1 MQNLIQIEDDIKGLP
16 DQALQMMAQRPN
28 PQVPQYLVVSEIQ
41 RRSDMRKRFEA
52 QQNQPMPTVAQQIVS
67 QQPQGIASVMQNQQP
82 QQAMPMQNSS
92 PRMQGMAAGGVV
104 RMFEGRQATFPI
116 EETPERSSI
125 IGQRINNP
133 FNIRQANQDF
143 LGETGEESGFVSF
156 ESSPFGI
163 RAADKVLT
171 TYGRDYG
178 INTIR
183 GLINRFAP
191 PSENDTRAYVNYISS
206 QLGMDPDAEIDL
218 SDPDLRSR
226 ILSPMAMLESRTEL
240 TPDQIQQQI
249 AEANQRQVTPPVAQ
263 VDIPDLD
270 LQFPRET
277 VITTEEIDP
286 QKSPQKQGPRTPT
299 ELMNEYF
306 PDSKIKSG
314 IATGRQG
321 PVSRMPELVNR
332 VEGSRRGGIDPT
344 TTNVDLAGLTTTDGL
359 PAGAII
365 EDAEKAVVAAEIEAQ
380 TKPTEVEETKIPTA
394 RPSDDTTDL
403 ELQQMNRREM
413 RQLFEDDR
421 FSGSVNPNLDPEKI
435 VTGDRTVTRGEREG
449 KGQKSQELRDRVN
462 QEAANAEKDA
472 ADQQAQALL
481 DQENRQKNI
490 DEAQAYLDKVKED
503 KAAGVISDEEAAKK
517 EALAFA
523 LVQLGAGIAKGDL
536 AEGLQKAGETA
547 SEIREAARDRAIRQE
562 YYDSIAG
569 GSKKGTRMDTLLS
582 KLSTEVN
589 RQMKA
594 LTDTV
599 GKESIRLM
607 NDPVAQSAE
616 KRRITA
622 NVAAELGVPLSTA
635 LNYLGLSVEGADG
648 ELPVDEFVG
657 TGQMAREPATS
668 RYVIEE
674 S

>member
-28 PQVPQYLVVSEIQ
+28 PQVPQFLVVSEIQ

-82 QQAMPMQNSS
+82 QQAMPMQNTS

-104 RMFEGRQATFPI
+104 RMAEGRQATFPI
-116 EETPERSSI
+116 DETPERSSI

-156 ESSPFGI
+156 ESSPFGV

-191 PSENDTRAYVNYISS
+191 PSENDTRGYVNYISS

-218 SDPDLRSR
+218 SDPDLRAR

-270 LQFPRET
+270 LPFPQERET
-277 VITTEEIDP
+277 VVTTEEVVEAP
-286 QKSPQKQGPRTPT
+286 VQKQGAKTPT

-321 PVSRMPELVNR
+321 AVSRMPELVNR

-344 TTNVDLAGLTTTDGL
+344 TTNVDLAGLTTIEGSPKTSV
-359 PAGAII
+359 I
-365 EDAEKAVVAAEIEAQ
+365 EDAEKAVIGAEIADTYTPMQ
-380 TKPTEVEETKIPTA
+380 GKTIKMPTA
-394 RPSDDTTDL
+394 PVTPMSREERLLAREEGFSQAVRPD
-403 ELQQMNRREM
+403 E
-413 RQLFEDDR
+413 
-421 FSGSVNPNLDPEKI
+421 DPEEI
-435 VTGDRTVTRGEREG
+435 VRQRGVVTRGERKRQEV
-449 KGQKSQELRDRVN
+449 KELEEEVSQAASQAERAAAA
-462 QEAANAEKDA
+462 EAAQMQEDQDA
-472 ADQQAQALL
+472 R
-481 DQENRQKNI
+481 EKNI
-490 DEAQAYLDKVKED
+490 NEAQAYLDKVKED

-607 NDPVAQSAE
+607 NDPVAQSTE

-622 NVAAELGVPLSTA
+622 NVAAELGIPLSTA
-635 LNYLGLSVEGADG
+635 LNYLGLSVEGVDG

>member
-28 PQVPQYLVVSEIQ
+28 PQVPQFLVVSEIQ

-82 QQAMPMQNSS
+82 QQAMPMQNTS

-104 RMFEGRQATFPI
+104 RMAEGRQATFPI
-116 EETPERSSI
+116 DETPERSSI

-156 ESSPFGI
+156 ESSPFGV

-191 PSENDTRAYVNYISS
+191 PSENDTRGYVNYISS

-218 SDPDLRSR
+218 SDPDLRAR

-270 LQFPRET
+270 LPFPQERET
-277 VITTEEIDP
+277 VVTTEEVVEAP
-286 QKSPQKQGPRTPT
+286 VQKQGAKTPT

-321 PVSRMPELVNR
+321 AVSRMPELVNR

-344 TTNVDLAGLTTTDGL
+344 TTNVDLAGLTTIEGSPKTSV
-359 PAGAII
+359 I
-365 EDAEKAVVAAEIEAQ
+365 EDAEKAVIGAEIADTYTPMQ
-380 TKPTEVEETKIPTA
+380 GKTIKMPTA
-394 RPSDDTTDL
+394 PVTPMSREERLLAREEGFSQAVRPD
-403 ELQQMNRREM
+403 E
-413 RQLFEDDR
+413 
-421 FSGSVNPNLDPEKI
+421 DPEEI
-435 VTGDRTVTRGEREG
+435 VRQRGVVTRGERKRQEV
-449 KGQKSQELRDRVN
+449 KELEEEVSQAASQAERAAAA
-462 QEAANAEKDA
+462 EAAQMQEDQDA
-472 ADQQAQALL
+472 R
-481 DQENRQKNI
+481 EKNI
-490 DEAQAYLDKVKED
+490 NEAQAYLDKVKED

-562 YYDSIAG
+562 YYDSISG
-569 GSKKGTRMDTLLS
+569 GSRKGTRMDTLLS

-622 NVAAELGVPLSTA
+622 NVAAELGIPLSTA
-635 LNYLGLSVEGADG
+635 LNYLGLSVEGVDG

>member
-28 PQVPQYLVVSEIQ
+28 PQVPQFLVVSEIQ

-52 QQNQPMPTVAQQIVS
+52 QQNRPMPTVAQQIVS

-82 QQAMPMQNSS
+82 QQAMPMQNTS

-104 RMFEGRQATFPI
+104 RMAEGRQATFPI
-116 EETPERSSI
+116 DETPERSSI

-156 ESSPFGI
+156 ESSPFGV

-191 PSENDTRAYVNYISS
+191 PSENDTRGYVNYISS

-218 SDPDLRSR
+218 SDPDLRAR

-286 QKSPQKQGPRTPT
+286 QKSPQKQGAKTPT

-321 PVSRMPELVNR
+321 AVSRMPELVNR

-344 TTNVDLAGLTTTDGL
+344 TTNVDLAGLTTIEGSPKTSV
-359 PAGAII
+359 I
-365 EDAEKAVVAAEIEAQ
+365 EDAEKAIIGAEIADTYTPMQ
-380 TKPTEVEETKIPTA
+380 GKTIKMPTA
-394 RPSDDTTDL
+394 PVTPMSREERLLAREEGFSQAVRPD
-403 ELQQMNRREM
+403 E
-413 RQLFEDDR
+413 
-421 FSGSVNPNLDPEKI
+421 DPEEI
-435 VTGDRTVTRGEREG
+435 VRQSGVLTRGERKRQEV
-449 KGQKSQELRDRVN
+449 KALEEEASQAASQAERAAAA
-462 QEAANAEKDA
+462 EAAQMQEDQDA
-472 ADQQAQALL
+472 R
-481 DQENRQKNI
+481 EKNI
-490 DEAQAYLDKVKED
+490 NEAQAYLDKVKED

-569 GSKKGTRMDTLLS
+569 GSRKGTRMDTLLS

-648 ELPVDEFVG
+648 ELPDEFVG
-657 TGQMAREPATS
+657 SGQMGRTVDFASLNRGEFGG
-668 RYVIEE
+668 
-674 S
+674 

>member
-104 RMFEGRQATFPI
+104 RMAEGRQATFPI
-116 EETPERSSI
+116 DETPERSSI

-156 ESSPFGI
+156 ESSPFGV

-191 PSENDTRAYVNYISS
+191 PSENDTRGYVNYISG

-263 VDIPDLD
+263 VDIPELN
-270 LQFPRET
+270 LPFPQERET
-277 VITTEEIDP
+277 VVTTEEVVEAP
-286 QKSPQKQGPRTPT
+286 VQKQGPRTPT
-299 ELMNEYF
+299 ELMNEVF

-321 PVSRMPELVNR
+321 AVSRLPELVNQTER
-332 VEGSRRGGIDPT
+332 ISRGEINPA

-359 PAGAII
+359 PKGSVI
-365 EDAEKAVVAAEIEAQ
+365 EDAEKGVIGAEIADTYTPMQ
-380 TKPTEVEETKIPTA
+380 GKTIKMPTA
-394 RPSDDTTDL
+394 PVTPMSREERLLAREEGFSQAVRPD
-403 ELQQMNRREM
+403 E
-413 RQLFEDDR
+413 
-421 FSGSVNPNLDPEKI
+421 DPEEI
-435 VTGDRTVTRGEREG
+435 VRQSGVLTRGERKRQEV
-449 KGQKSQELRDRVN
+449 KALEEKASQDASQAERVAAA
-462 QEAANAEKDA
+462 EAAQMQEDQDA
-472 ADQQAQALL
+472 R
-481 DQENRQKNI
+481 EKNI
-490 DEAQAYLDKVKED
+490 NEAQAYLDKVKED

-547 SEIREAARDRAIRQE
+547 SEIREAARDRAIRKD
-562 YYDSIAG
+562 YYDSISG
-569 GSKKGTRMDTLLS
+569 GKKGTRMDTLLS

-589 RQMKA
+589 RQVKA
-594 LTDTV
+594 LTDADF
-599 GKESIRLM
+599 RLGM
-607 NDPVAQSAE
+607 NQPALNEQ
-616 KRRITA
+616 KRRIA
-622 NVAAELGVPLSTA
+622 SNVATQLGIPLSTA
-635 LNYLGLSVEGADG
+635 LNYLGLPVEGADG

>member
-82 QQAMPMQNSS
+82 QQAMPMQNPS

-104 RMFEGRQATFPI
+104 RMAEGRQATFPI
-116 EETPERSSI
+116 DETPERSSI

-156 ESSPFGI
+156 ESSPFGV

-191 PSENDTRAYVNYISS
+191 PSENDTRGYVNYISG

-263 VDIPDLD
+263 VDIPELN
-270 LQFPRET
+270 LPFPQERET
-277 VITTEEIDP
+277 VVTTEEVVEAP
-286 QKSPQKQGPRTPT
+286 VQKQGPRTPT
-299 ELMNEYF
+299 ELMNEVF

-321 PVSRMPELVNR
+321 AVSRLPELVNQTER
-332 VEGSRRGGIDPT
+332 ISRGEINPA

-359 PAGAII
+359 PKGSVI
-365 EDAEKAVVAAEIEAQ
+365 EDAEKGVIGAEIADTYTPMQ
-380 TKPTEVEETKIPTA
+380 GKTIKMPTA
-394 RPSDDTTDL
+394 PVTPMSREERLLAREEGFSQAVRPD
-403 ELQQMNRREM
+403 E
-413 RQLFEDDR
+413 
-421 FSGSVNPNLDPEKI
+421 DPEEI
-435 VTGDRTVTRGEREG
+435 VRQSGVLTRGERKRQEV
-449 KGQKSQELRDRVN
+449 KALEEKASQDASQAERVAAA
-462 QEAANAEKDA
+462 EAAQMQEDQDA
-472 ADQQAQALL
+472 R
-481 DQENRQKNI
+481 EKNI
-490 DEAQAYLDKVKED
+490 NEAQAYLDKVKED

-547 SEIREAARDRAIRQE
+547 SEIREAARDRAIRKD
-562 YYDSIAG
+562 YYDSISG
-569 GSKKGTRMDTLLS
+569 GKKGTRMDTLLS

-589 RQMKA
+589 RQVKA
-594 LTDTV
+594 LTDADF
-599 GKESIRLM
+599 RLGM
-607 NDPVAQSAE
+607 NQPALNEQ
-616 KRRITA
+616 KRRIA
-622 NVAAELGVPLSTA
+622 SNVATQLGIPLSTA
-635 LNYLGLSVEGADG
+635 LNYLGLPVEGADG
-648 ELPVDEFVG
+648 ELPIDEFVG

>member
-82 QQAMPMQNSS
+82 QQAMPMQNTS

-104 RMFEGRQATFPI
+104 RMAEGRQATFPI
-116 EETPERSSI
+116 DETPEISSI

-156 ESSPFGI
+156 ESSPFGV

-191 PSENDTRAYVNYISS
+191 PSENDTRGYINYISS
-206 QLGMDPDAEIDL
+206 QLGIDPDAEIDL

-286 QKSPQKQGPRTPT
+286 QKNPQKQGPRTPT

-306 PDSKIKSG
+306 PDSKIESG

-321 PVSRMPELVNR
+321 AVSRMPELVNR

-344 TTNVDLAGLTTTDGL
+344 TTNVDLAGLTTIEGSPKTSV
-359 PAGAII
+359 I
-365 EDAEKAVVAAEIEAQ
+365 EDAEKAIIGAEIADTYTPMQGKTIKMPTAPVTPMSREERLLAMEEGFSQSVRPGEDPEDIVRKDRYSDLLTTRGGTKRQQEREDLEEKANQAASQAERAAAAEAAQ
-380 TKPTEVEETKIPTA
+380 MQEDQDA
-394 RPSDDTTDL
+394 R
-403 ELQQMNRREM
+403 E
-413 RQLFEDDR
+413 
-421 FSGSVNPNLDPEKI
+421 
-435 VTGDRTVTRGEREG
+435 
-449 KGQKSQELRDRVN
+449 
-462 QEAANAEKDA
+462 
-472 ADQQAQALL
+472 
-481 DQENRQKNI
+481 KNI
-490 DEAQAYLDKVKED
+490 NEAQAYLDKVKED

-547 SEIREAARDRAIRQE
+547 SEIRKDAKDRAIRQE
-562 YYDSIAG
+562 YYDSISG

-657 TGQMAREPATS
+657 AGQMARGPAAS

>member
-28 PQVPQYLVVSEIQ
+28 PQVPQFLVVSEIQ

-104 RMFEGRQATFPI
+104 RMADGRQATFPI
-116 EETPERSSI
+116 DETPERSSI

-156 ESSPFGI
+156 ESSPFGV

-191 PSENDTRAYVNYISS
+191 PSENDTRGYVNYISS

-218 SDPDLRSR
+218 SDPDLRAR

-263 VDIPDLD
+263 IDIPDLN
-270 LQFPRET
+270 LPFPQERET
-277 VITTEEIDP
+277 VVTTEEVVEAP
-286 QKSPQKQGPRTPT
+286 VQKQGAKTPT

-321 PVSRMPELVNR
+321 AVSRMPELVNR

-344 TTNVDLAGLTTTDGL
+344 TTNVDLAGLTTIEGSPKTSV
-359 PAGAII
+359 I
-365 EDAEKAVVAAEIEAQ
+365 EDAEKAIIGAEIADTYTPMQ
-380 TKPTEVEETKIPTA
+380 GKTIKMPTA
-394 RPSDDTTDL
+394 PVTPMSREERLLAREEGFSQAVRPD
-403 ELQQMNRREM
+403 E
-413 RQLFEDDR
+413 
-421 FSGSVNPNLDPEKI
+421 DPEEI
-435 VTGDRTVTRGEREG
+435 VRQRGVVTRGERKRQEV
-449 KGQKSQELRDRVN
+449 KDLEEEASQAASEAERVAAE
-462 QEAANAEKDA
+462 EAAQMQ
-472 ADQQAQALL
+472 ADQDAR
-481 DQENRQKNI
+481 EKNI
-490 DEAQAYLDKVKED
+490 NEAQAYLDKVKED

-569 GSKKGTRMDTLLS
+569 GKKGTRLDTLLS

-594 LTDTV
+594 LTDNI
-599 GKESIRLM
+599 GKESMRLM
-607 NDPVAQSAE
+607 NDPIAKAAE

-622 NVAAELGVPLSTA
+622 SVAAELGVPLSTA

-648 ELPVDEFVG
+648 ELPADEFVSA
-657 TGQMAREPATS
+657 GQMGRTVDFASLNRGEFGG
-668 RYVIEE
+668 
-674 S
+674 

>member
-28 PQVPQYLVVSEIQ
+28 PQVPQFLVVSEIQ

-82 QQAMPMQNSS
+82 QQAMPMQNTS

-104 RMFEGRQATFPI
+104 RMAEGRQATFPI
-116 EETPERSSI
+116 DETPERSSI

-156 ESSPFGI
+156 ESSPFGV

-191 PSENDTRAYVNYISS
+191 PSENDTRGYVNYISS

-218 SDPDLRSR
+218 SDPDLRAR

-270 LQFPRET
+270 LPFPQERET
-277 VITTEEIDP
+277 VVTTEEVVEAP
-286 QKSPQKQGPRTPT
+286 VQKQGAKTPT

-321 PVSRMPELVNR
+321 AVSRMPELVNR

-344 TTNVDLAGLTTTDGL
+344 TTNVDLAGLTTIEGSPKTSV
-359 PAGAII
+359 I
-365 EDAEKAVVAAEIEAQ
+365 EDAEKAVIGAEIADTYTPMQ
-380 TKPTEVEETKIPTA
+380 GKTIKMPTA
-394 RPSDDTTDL
+394 PVTPMSREERLLAREEGFSQAVRPD
-403 ELQQMNRREM
+403 E
-413 RQLFEDDR
+413 
-421 FSGSVNPNLDPEKI
+421 DPEEI
-435 VTGDRTVTRGEREG
+435 VRQRGVVTRGERKRQEV
-449 KGQKSQELRDRVN
+449 KALEEEASQAASQAERAAAA
-462 QEAANAEKDA
+462 EAAQMQEDQDA
-472 ADQQAQALL
+472 R
-481 DQENRQKNI
+481 EKNI
-490 DEAQAYLDKVKED
+490 NEAQAYLDKVKED

-562 YYDSIAG
+562 YYDSISG
-569 GSKKGTRMDTLLS
+569 GSRKGTRMDTLLS

-607 NDPVAQSAE
+607 NDPVAQSTE

-635 LNYLGLSVEGADG
+635 LNYLGLSVEGVDG

-657 TGQMAREPATS
+657 TGQMGREPATS

>member
-82 QQAMPMQNSS
+82 QQAMPMQNTS

-104 RMFEGRQATFPI
+104 RMAEGRQATFPI
-116 EETPERSSI
+116 DETPEISSI

-156 ESSPFGI
+156 ESSPFGV

-191 PSENDTRAYVNYISS
+191 PSENDTRGYINYISS
-206 QLGMDPDAEIDL
+206 QLGIDPDAEIDL

-286 QKSPQKQGPRTPT
+286 QKNPQKQGPRTPT

-306 PDSKIKSG
+306 PDSKIESG

-321 PVSRMPELVNR
+321 AVSRMPELVNR

-344 TTNVDLAGLTTTDGL
+344 TTNVDLAGLTTTEGSPKGSVL
-359 PAGAII
+359 
-365 EDAEKAVVAAEIEAQ
+365 EDAEKAIIGAEIADTYTPMQ
-380 TKPTEVEETKIPTA
+380 GKTIKMPTA
-394 RPSDDTTDL
+394 PVTPMSREERLLAMEEGFSQSVRPG
-403 ELQQMNRREM
+403 E
-413 RQLFEDDR
+413 
-421 FSGSVNPNLDPEKI
+421 DPEDI
-435 VTGDRTVTRGEREG
+435 VRKDRYSDLLTTRGERKRQQEREDLEE
-449 KGQKSQELRDRVN
+449 KANQAASQAERAAAA
-462 QEAANAEKDA
+462 EAAQMQEDQDA
-472 ADQQAQALL
+472 R
-481 DQENRQKNI
+481 EKNI
-490 DEAQAYLDKVKED
+490 NEAQAYLDKVKED

-547 SEIREAARDRAIRQE
+547 SEIRKDAKDRAIRQE
-562 YYDSIAG
+562 YYDSISG

-657 TGQMAREPATS
+657 AGQMARGPAAS

>member
-82 QQAMPMQNSS
+82 QQAMPMQNTS

-104 RMFEGRQATFPI
+104 RMAEGRQATFPI
-116 EETPERSSI
+116 DETPEISSI

-156 ESSPFGI
+156 ESSPFGV

-191 PSENDTRAYVNYISS
+191 PSENDTRGYINYISS
-206 QLGMDPDAEIDL
+206 QLGIDPDAEIDL

-286 QKSPQKQGPRTPT
+286 QKNPQKQGPRTPT

-306 PDSKIKSG
+306 PDSKIESG

-321 PVSRMPELVNR
+321 AVSRMPELVNR

-344 TTNVDLAGLTTTDGL
+344 TTNVDLAGLTTIEGSPKTSV
-359 PAGAII
+359 I
-365 EDAEKAVVAAEIEAQ
+365 EDAEKAIIGAEIADTYTPMQ
-380 TKPTEVEETKIPTA
+380 GKTIKMPTA
-394 RPSDDTTDL
+394 PVTPMSREERLLAMEEGFSQSVRPD
-403 ELQQMNRREM
+403 E
-413 RQLFEDDR
+413 
-421 FSGSVNPNLDPEKI
+421 DPEDI
-435 VTGDRTVTRGEREG
+435 VIKDRYSDLLTTRGERKRQQEREDLEE
-449 KGQKSQELRDRVN
+449 KANQAASQAERAAAA
-462 QEAANAEKDA
+462 EAAQMKEDQDA
-472 ADQQAQALL
+472 R
-481 DQENRQKNI
+481 EKNI
-490 DEAQAYLDKVKED
+490 NEAQAYLDKVKED

-562 YYDSIAG
+562 YYDSISG

-622 NVAAELGVPLSTA
+622 NVATQLGIPLPTA

-657 TGQMAREPATS
+657 AGQMARGPAAS

>member
-28 PQVPQYLVVSEIQ
+28 PQVPQFLVVSEIQ

-82 QQAMPMQNSS
+82 QQAMPMQNPS

-104 RMFEGRQATFPI
+104 RMAEGRQATFPI
-116 EETPERSSI
+116 DETPEKSSI

-156 ESSPFGI
+156 ESSPFGV

-191 PSENDTRAYVNYISS
+191 PSENDTRGYVNYISS

-218 SDPDLRSR
+218 SDPDLRAR

-286 QKSPQKQGPRTPT
+286 QKSPQKQGAKTPT

-321 PVSRMPELVNR
+321 AVSRMPELVNR

-344 TTNVDLAGLTTTDGL
+344 TTNVDLAGLTTIEGSPKTSV
-359 PAGAII
+359 I
-365 EDAEKAVVAAEIEAQ
+365 EDAEKAIIGAEIADTYTPMQGKTIKMPTAPVTPMSREERLLAREEGFSQAVRPDEDPEEIVRQSGVLTRGKRKRQKVKALEEEASQAASQAERAAAAEAAQ
-380 TKPTEVEETKIPTA
+380 MKEDQDA
-394 RPSDDTTDL
+394 R
-403 ELQQMNRREM
+403 E
-413 RQLFEDDR
+413 
-421 FSGSVNPNLDPEKI
+421 
-435 VTGDRTVTRGEREG
+435 
-449 KGQKSQELRDRVN
+449 
-462 QEAANAEKDA
+462 
-472 ADQQAQALL
+472 
-481 DQENRQKNI
+481 KNI
-490 DEAQAYLDKVKED
+490 NEAQAYLDKVKED

-569 GSKKGTRMDTLLS
+569 GKKGTRMDTLLS

-594 LTDTV
+594 LTT
-599 GKESIRLM
+599 GSGLESIKLT

-622 NVAAELGVPLSTA
+622 SVAAELGVPLSTA
-635 LNYLGLSVEGADG
+635 LNYLGLSVEGVDG
-648 ELPVDEFVG
+648 ELPDEFVSA
-657 TGQMAREPATS
+657 GQMGRTVDFASLNRGEFGG
-668 RYVIEE
+668 
-674 S
+674 

>member
-28 PQVPQYLVVSEIQ
+28 PQVPQFLVVSEIQ

-82 QQAMPMQNSS
+82 QQAMPMQNTS

-104 RMFEGRQATFPI
+104 RMAEGRQATFPI
-116 EETPERSSI
+116 DETPERSSI

-156 ESSPFGI
+156 ESSPFGV

-191 PSENDTRAYVNYISS
+191 PSENDTRGYVNYISS

-218 SDPDLRSR
+218 SDPDLRAR

-270 LQFPRET
+270 LPFPQERET
-277 VITTEEIDP
+277 VVTTEEVVEAP
-286 QKSPQKQGPRTPT
+286 VQKQGAKTPT

-321 PVSRMPELVNR
+321 AVSRMPELVNR

-344 TTNVDLAGLTTTDGL
+344 TTNVDLAGLTTIEGSPKTSV
-359 PAGAII
+359 I
-365 EDAEKAVVAAEIEAQ
+365 EDAEKAVIGAEIADTYTPMQ
-380 TKPTEVEETKIPTA
+380 GKTIKMPTA
-394 RPSDDTTDL
+394 PVTPMSREERLLAREEGFSQAVRPD
-403 ELQQMNRREM
+403 E
-413 RQLFEDDR
+413 
-421 FSGSVNPNLDPEKI
+421 DPEEI
-435 VTGDRTVTRGEREG
+435 VRQRGVVTRGERKRQEV
-449 KGQKSQELRDRVN
+449 KELEEEVSQAASQAERAAAA
-462 QEAANAEKDA
+462 EAAQMQEDQDA
-472 ADQQAQALL
+472 R
-481 DQENRQKNI
+481 EKNI
-490 DEAQAYLDKVKED
+490 NEAQAYLDKVKED

-562 YYDSIAG
+562 YYDSISG
-569 GSKKGTRMDTLLS
+569 GSRKGTRMDTLLS

-635 LNYLGLSVEGADG
+635 LNYLGLSVEGVDG

-657 TGQMAREPATS
+657 TGQMGREPATS

>member
-28 PQVPQYLVVSEIQ
+28 PQVPQFLVVSEIQ

-82 QQAMPMQNSS
+82 QQAMPMQNTS

-104 RMFEGRQATFPI
+104 RMAEGRQATFPI
-116 EETPERSSI
+116 DETPERSSI

-156 ESSPFGI
+156 ESSPFGV

-191 PSENDTRAYVNYISS
+191 PSENDTRGYVNYISS

-218 SDPDLRSR
+218 SDPDLRAR

-270 LQFPRET
+270 LPFPQERET
-277 VITTEEIDP
+277 VVTTEEVVEAP
-286 QKSPQKQGPRTPT
+286 VQKQGAKTPT

-321 PVSRMPELVNR
+321 AVSRMPELVNR

-344 TTNVDLAGLTTTDGL
+344 TTNVDLAGLTTIEGSPKTSV
-359 PAGAII
+359 I
-365 EDAEKAVVAAEIEAQ
+365 EDAEKAVIGAEIADTYTPMQ
-380 TKPTEVEETKIPTA
+380 GKTIKMPTA
-394 RPSDDTTDL
+394 PVTPMSREERLLAREEGFSQAVRPD
-403 ELQQMNRREM
+403 E
-413 RQLFEDDR
+413 
-421 FSGSVNPNLDPEKI
+421 DPEEI
-435 VTGDRTVTRGEREG
+435 VRQRGVVTRGERKRQEV
-449 KGQKSQELRDRVN
+449 KELEEEVSQAASQAERAAAA
-462 QEAANAEKDA
+462 EAAQMQEDQDA
-472 ADQQAQALL
+472 R
-481 DQENRQKNI
+481 EKNI
-490 DEAQAYLDKVKED
+490 NEAQAYLDKVKED

-562 YYDSIAG
+562 YYDSISG
-569 GSKKGTRMDTLLS
+569 GSRKGTRMDTLLS

-635 LNYLGLSVEGADG
+635 LNYLGLSVEGVDG

>member
-28 PQVPQYLVVSEIQ
+28 PQVPQFLVVSEIQ
-41 RRSDMRKRFEA
+41 RRSDMRKRFDA

-82 QQAMPMQNSS
+82 QQAMPMQNTS

-104 RMFEGRQATFPI
+104 RMAGGRQATFPI
-116 EETPERSSI
+116 DETPERSSI

-156 ESSPFGI
+156 ESSPFGV

-191 PSENDTRAYVNYISS
+191 PSENDTRGYVNYISG

-263 VDIPDLD
+263 VDIPELN
-270 LQFPRET
+270 LTFPQERET
-277 VITTEEIDP
+277 VVTTEEVVEAP
-286 QKSPQKQGPRTPT
+286 VQKQGPRTPT
-299 ELMNEYF
+299 ELMNEVF

-321 PVSRMPELVNR
+321 AVSRLPELVNQTER
-332 VEGSRRGGIDPT
+332 ISRGEINPA

-359 PAGAII
+359 PKGSVI
-365 EDAEKAVVAAEIEAQ
+365 EDAEKGVIGAEIADTYTPMQ
-380 TKPTEVEETKIPTA
+380 GKTIKMPTA
-394 RPSDDTTDL
+394 PVTPMSREERLLAREEGFSQAVRPD
-403 ELQQMNRREM
+403 E
-413 RQLFEDDR
+413 
-421 FSGSVNPNLDPEKI
+421 DPEE
-435 VTGDRTVTRGEREG
+435 VVRQSGVVTRGQRKRQEVKALEKEASQAASQAERAAAE
-449 KGQKSQELRDRVN
+449 
-462 QEAANAEKDA
+462 EAAQMQ
-472 ADQQAQALL
+472 ADQDAR
-481 DQENRQKNI
+481 EKNVN
-490 DEAQAYLDKVKED
+490 EAQAYLDKVKED

-547 SEIREAARDRAIRQE
+547 SEIREAARDRAIRKD
-562 YYDSIAG
+562 YYDSISG
-569 GSKKGTRMDTLLS
+569 GKKGTRMDTLLS

-589 RQMKA
+589 RQVKA
-594 LTDTV
+594 LTDADF
-599 GKESIRLM
+599 RLGM
-607 NDPVAQSAE
+607 NQPALNEQ
-616 KRRITA
+616 KRMIA
-622 NVAAELGVPLSTA
+622 SNVATQLGIPLSTA

>member
-28 PQVPQYLVVSEIQ
+28 PQVPQFLVVSEIQ

-82 QQAMPMQNSS
+82 QQAMPMQNTS

-104 RMFEGRQATFPI
+104 RMAEGRQATFPI
-116 EETPERSSI
+116 DETPERSSI

-156 ESSPFGI
+156 ESSPFGV

-191 PSENDTRAYVNYISS
+191 PSENDTRGYVNYISS

-218 SDPDLRSR
+218 SDPDLRAR

-270 LQFPRET
+270 LPFPQERET
-277 VITTEEIDP
+277 VVTTEEVVEAP
-286 QKSPQKQGPRTPT
+286 VQKQGAKTPT

-321 PVSRMPELVNR
+321 AVSRMPELVNR

-344 TTNVDLAGLTTTDGL
+344 TTNVDLAGLTTIEGSPKTSV
-359 PAGAII
+359 I
-365 EDAEKAVVAAEIEAQ
+365 EDAEKAIIGAEIADTYTPMQ
-380 TKPTEVEETKIPTA
+380 GKTIKMPTA
-394 RPSDDTTDL
+394 PVTPMSREERLLAREEGFSQAVRPD
-403 ELQQMNRREM
+403 E
-413 RQLFEDDR
+413 
-421 FSGSVNPNLDPEKI
+421 DPEEI
-435 VTGDRTVTRGEREG
+435 VRQRGVVTRGERKRQEV
-449 KGQKSQELRDRVN
+449 KALEEEASQAASQAERAAAA
-462 QEAANAEKDA
+462 EAAQMQEDQDA
-472 ADQQAQALL
+472 R
-481 DQENRQKNI
+481 EKNI
-490 DEAQAYLDKVKED
+490 NEAQAYLDKVKED

-607 NDPVAQSAE
+607 NDPVAQSTE

-635 LNYLGLSVEGADG
+635 LNYLGLSVEGVDG

-657 TGQMAREPATS
+657 TGRMAREPATS

>member
-28 PQVPQYLVVSEIQ
+28 PQVPQFLVVSEIQ

-82 QQAMPMQNSS
+82 QQAMPMQNTS

-104 RMFEGRQATFPI
+104 RMAEGRQATFPI
-116 EETPERSSI
+116 DETPERSSI

-133 FNIRQANQDF
+133 FN
-143 LGETGEESGFVSF
+143 
-156 ESSPFGI
+156 
-163 RAADKVLT
+163 

-191 PSENDTRAYVNYISS
+191 PSENDTRGYVNYISS

-218 SDPDLRSR
+218 SDPDLRAR

-270 LQFPRET
+270 LPFPQERET
-277 VITTEEIDP
+277 VVTTEEVVEAP
-286 QKSPQKQGPRTPT
+286 VQKQGAKTPT

-321 PVSRMPELVNR
+321 AVSRMPELVNR

-344 TTNVDLAGLTTTDGL
+344 TTNVDLAGLTTIEGSPKTSV
-359 PAGAII
+359 I
-365 EDAEKAVVAAEIEAQ
+365 EDAEKAVIGAEIADTYTPMQ
-380 TKPTEVEETKIPTA
+380 GKTIKMPTA
-394 RPSDDTTDL
+394 PVTPMSREERLLAREEGFSQAVRPD
-403 ELQQMNRREM
+403 E
-413 RQLFEDDR
+413 
-421 FSGSVNPNLDPEKI
+421 DPEEI
-435 VTGDRTVTRGEREG
+435 VRQRGVVTRGERKRQEV
-449 KGQKSQELRDRVN
+449 KALEEEASQAASQAERAAAA
-462 QEAANAEKDA
+462 EAAQMQEDQDA
-472 ADQQAQALL
+472 R
-481 DQENRQKNI
+481 EKNI
-490 DEAQAYLDKVKED
+490 NEAQAYLDKVKED

-562 YYDSIAG
+562 YYDSISG
-569 GSKKGTRMDTLLS
+569 GSRKGTRMDTLLS

-622 NVAAELGVPLSTA
+622 NVAAELGIPLSTA
-635 LNYLGLSVEGADG
+635 LNYLGLSVEGVDG

-657 TGQMAREPATS
+657 TGQMGREPATS

>member
-82 QQAMPMQNSS
+82 QQAMPMQNTS

-104 RMFEGRQATFPI
+104 RMAEGRQATFPI
-116 EETPERSSI
+116 DETPEISSI

-156 ESSPFGI
+156 ESSPFGV

-191 PSENDTRAYVNYISS
+191 PSENDTRGYINYISS
-206 QLGMDPDAEIDL
+206 QLGIDPDAEIDL

-286 QKSPQKQGPRTPT
+286 QKNPQKQGPRTPT

-306 PDSKIKSG
+306 PDSKIESG

-321 PVSRMPELVNR
+321 AVSRMPELVNR

-344 TTNVDLAGLTTTDGL
+344 TTNVDLAGLTTIEGSPKTSV
-359 PAGAII
+359 I
-365 EDAEKAVVAAEIEAQ
+365 EDAEKAIIGAEIADTYTPMQ
-380 TKPTEVEETKIPTA
+380 GKTIKMPTA
-394 RPSDDTTDL
+394 PVTPMSREERLLAMEEGFSQSVRPD
-403 ELQQMNRREM
+403 E
-413 RQLFEDDR
+413 
-421 FSGSVNPNLDPEKI
+421 DPEDI
-435 VTGDRTVTRGEREG
+435 VIKDRYSDLLTTRGERKRQQEREDLEE
-449 KGQKSQELRDRVN
+449 KANQAASQAERAAAA
-462 QEAANAEKDA
+462 EAA
-472 ADQQAQALL
+472 QM
-481 DQENRQKNI
+481 QENQDAREKNI
-490 DEAQAYLDKVKED
+490 NEAQAYLDKVKED

-547 SEIREAARDRAIRQE
+547 SEIRKDAKDRAIRQE

-569 GSKKGTRMDTLLS
+569 GSKKGTRMDALLS

-594 LTDTV
+594 LTS
-599 GKESIRLM
+599 GSGLESIKLT

-622 NVAAELGVPLSTA
+622 SVAAELGIPLSTA
-635 LNYLGLSVEGADG
+635 LNYLGLSVEGVDG
-648 ELPVDEFVG
+648 ELPDEFVG
-657 TGQMAREPATS
+657 SGQMGRTVDFASLNRGEFGG
-668 RYVIEE
+668 
-674 S
+674 

>member
-28 PQVPQYLVVSEIQ
+28 PQVPQFLVVSEIQ

-82 QQAMPMQNSS
+82 QQAMPMQNTS

-104 RMFEGRQATFPI
+104 RMAEGRQATFPI
-116 EETPERSSI
+116 DETPERSSI

-156 ESSPFGI
+156 ESSPFGV

-191 PSENDTRAYVNYISS
+191 PSENDTRGYVNYISS

-218 SDPDLRSR
+218 SDPDLRAR

-270 LQFPRET
+270 LPFPQERET
-277 VITTEEIDP
+277 VVTTEEVVEAP
-286 QKSPQKQGPRTPT
+286 VQKQGAKTPT

-321 PVSRMPELVNR
+321 AVSRMPELVNR

-344 TTNVDLAGLTTTDGL
+344 TTNVDLAGLTTIEGSPKTSV
-359 PAGAII
+359 I
-365 EDAEKAVVAAEIEAQ
+365 EDAEKAVIGAEIADTYTPMQ
-380 TKPTEVEETKIPTA
+380 GKTIKMPTA
-394 RPSDDTTDL
+394 PVTPMSREERLLAREEGFSQAVRPD
-403 ELQQMNRREM
+403 E
-413 RQLFEDDR
+413 
-421 FSGSVNPNLDPEKI
+421 DPEEI
-435 VTGDRTVTRGEREG
+435 VRQRGVVTRGERKRQEV
-449 KGQKSQELRDRVN
+449 KALEEEASQAASQAERAAAA
-462 QEAANAEKDA
+462 EAAQMQEDQDA
-472 ADQQAQALL
+472 R
-481 DQENRQKNI
+481 EKNI
-490 DEAQAYLDKVKED
+490 NEAQAYLDKVKED

-607 NDPVAQSAE
+607 NDPVAQSTE

-635 LNYLGLSVEGADG
+635 LNYLGLSVEGVDG